1 MIEII
6 IMFGV
11 LGNFFLQAGWFI
23 WSYRIH
29 NRKHL
34 TDDEIEIEL
43 FDKLK
48 KHFDDLEDERKRKRN
63 WDDFSNDI
71 TIPLRSKEEILQ
83 SEKKYNPDEIEGVLD
98 NLFKGKSD
106 G

>member
-11 LGNFFLQAGWFI
+11 LGNFFLQLSWFI

-48 KHFDDLEDERKRKRN
+48 KHFDDLEDEYKRKRN
-63 WDDFSNDI
+63 WDEFSSDI
-71 TIPLRSKEEILQ
+71 TPLRSKEEILH
-83 SEKKYNPDEIEGVLD
+83 SEKKYNPNEIKGSFD
-98 NLFKGKSD
+98 SLFGADD